1 MSRIALLWLC
11 WLLMASFAPVHA
23 ASEKM
28 VRIEIDGNTRTGT
41 VIAHANGNGWFLE
54 RDGRLDVIRL
64 DEVQDYEV
72 LGSFRGLSAIE
83 LREQLAQEFGRE
95 FQVHATGHYLVV
107 TAAGTGQGYGALFEQ
122 LYREFVV
129 AFSARGFR
137 MREPQFP
144 LVAVVFPDESAFL
157 EYCRAEG
164 VQPRPGLRG
173 YYLPSS
179 NRVALFDAGTAG
191 DQGQRELDS
200 TILHEAIH
208 QVAFN
213 TGLHSRMGTNPLW
226 LVEGLATAYENDRV
240 RENQRSGPVEE
251 RLNLQRFRWFLSSQ
265 GTRQRG
271 WLARLVSTDKP
282 YSDAALD
289 AYAEGW
295 AMMFYL
301 LETRSANVTG
311 YLRKLA
317 ERDPLQPYTD
327 EERLQDFQQAF
338 GRDLSLLEAHLQRYF
353 EQLAAEIEIPV
364 TVSEE
369 PAEDSPEP

>member
-1 MSRIALLWLC
+1 MTRIPLLWIC
-11 WLLMASFAPVHA
+11 WLLMASVTPVSA
-23 ASEKM
+23 SSEKM
-28 VRIEIDGNTRTGT
+28 VRIDLDGRTRTGT

-72 LGSFRGLSAIE
+72 LGSFRGFSAIE
-83 LREQLAQEFGRE
+83 LRERLAKEFGRE
-95 FQVHATGHYLVV
+95 FQVQATGHYLVV
-107 TAAGTGQGYGALFEQ
+107 AAAGSGSGYGALFEQ

-144 LVAVVFPDESAFL
+144 LVAVVFPNEPAFL
-157 EYCRAEG
+157 DYCRAEG

-179 NRVALFDAGTAG
+179 NRVALFDAGATG

-213 TGLHSRMGTNPLW
+213 TGIHSRIGTNPLW

-240 RENQRSGPVEE
+240 RENQRSGPVDE
-251 RLNLQRFRWFLSSQ
+251 RLNLSRFRWFLSSQ
-265 GTRQRG
+265 EARQRG

-282 YSDAALD
+282 FADAALD

-295 AMMFYL
+295 AVMFYL
-301 LETRSANVTG
+301 LETRSANLTA

-317 ERDPLQPYTD
+317 ERDPLQPYT
-327 EERLQDFQQAF
+327 EAERLQDFQQAF

-353 EQLAAEIEIPV
+353 EQLSAEVDLPV
-364 TVSEE
+364 TVREE
-369 PAEDSPEP
+369 PAQESFDP